1 MRITEARLETHF
13 AYVRGEAAS
22 AYEGDLGVR
31 RFTRNFLFT
40 APGDFVVWDDVETS
54 ESRRITS
61 LLHADE
67 QVEQVGKN
75 QFLLKNGNEALRA
88 TVVEPETVVAKIE
101 ANTVTSAGPPGSV
114 DKGPRQERGTRLAVS
129 TAAPATKTR
138 LIILLKTEGDR

>member
-1 MRITEARLETHF
+1 
-13 AYVRGEAAS
+13 VRGEAAP
-22 AYEGDLGVR
+22 AYEDELGVK

-40 APGDFVVWDDVETS
+40 APGDFVVWDDVETG

-67 QVEQVGKN
+67 QIEQVGKN
-75 QFLLKNGNEALRA
+75 QFLLKNGDGALRA

-114 DKGPRQERGTRLAVS
+114 DKGPKQERGARLAIS

-138 LIILLKTEGDR
+138 LIVLLKIESDR